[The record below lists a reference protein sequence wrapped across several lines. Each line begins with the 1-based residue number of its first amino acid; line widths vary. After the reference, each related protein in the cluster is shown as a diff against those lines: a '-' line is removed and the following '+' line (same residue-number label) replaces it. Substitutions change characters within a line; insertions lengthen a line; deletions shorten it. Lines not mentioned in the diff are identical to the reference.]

1 MDEPMEL
8 ISQYI
13 SYCLYQKNLDDKT
26 VRAYKTDLTQ
36 CFSAAA
42 GVTSLTKQGISRYI
56 ESLHNQYKPKTV
68 KRKIAS
74 LKAFASYLLDE
85 EFIVDNPFH
94 NMRIKYKD
102 AAFLPKTIPTH
113 ILRKILNHLYDR
125 NRKSRTPF
133 SQAESTRDIAVV
145 ELMFATGLR
154 ISELCGLNTIDYSDK
169 TRYIRIMG
177 KGSKE
182 RIIHIQNRDVIVA
195 LKNYLSVRS
204 MFSPLREEQA
214 LFINRQRTRLS
225 DQSVRTLIRRCTEH
239 MGAHMHI
246 TPHMFRHTFATMLL
260 DEGVDIRYIQQILG
274 HSSILTTQIYT
285 QVSSKKQK
293 SILLHKHPRRHL
305 KITTTP

>member
-1 MDEPMEL
+1 MEL
-8 ISQYI
+8 ISRYM
-13 SYCLYQKNLDDKT
+13 SYCLYQKNLDGKT
-26 VRAYKTDLTQ
+26 ARAYITDLSQ
-36 CFSAAA
+36 YFSTADA
-42 GVTSLTKQGISRYI
+42 TLLTRHGISRYI
-56 ESLHNQYKPKTV
+56 ENLHNRYKPKTV

-74 LKAFASYLLDE
+74 LKAFAGYLLDE
-85 EFIVDNPFH
+85 ELIEDNPFQ

-102 AAFLPKTIPTH
+102 AAILPKIIPTY
-113 ILRKILNHLYDR
+113 ILREILYHLYDC
-125 NRKSRTPF
+125 NRKSNTPF
-133 SQAESTRDIAVV
+133 SQAETTRDIAVV
-145 ELMFATGLR
+145 ELMFATGMR
-154 ISELCGLNTIDYSDK
+154 ISELCGLNIVDYSDK

-182 RIIHIQNRDVIVA
+182 RIIHIQNRDVIIA

-204 MFSPLREEQA
+204 TLCPLSEEQA
-214 LFINRQRTRLS
+214 LFINRHKTRMS
-225 DQSVRTLIRRCTEH
+225 DQSVRALIKRCTENI
-239 MGAHMHI
+239 GAHIHI

-305 KITTTP
+305 KIATNS